1 MVKPA
6 AAPSLVVVTLRN
18 NTIRIGVM
26 IRDPAE
32 TLATSGIRTPCRSA
46 SLSSFQLAVAI
57 SSFRLEAPES
67 AVLPRGGLLA
77 IDDEADGGFVYV

>member
-26 IRDPAE
+26 IRVPAA